1 MTASQGLGKDYY
13 CVIASLVI
21 GPPRKMD
28 PHLEVNQLPAD
39 LIMGLSITEIE
50 ATVHGYGNHMYDL
63 SKVQIHQA
71 LEVSCIKL

>member
-1 MTASQGLGKDYY
+1 
-13 CVIASLVI
+13 
-21 GPPRKMD
+21 MD